1 MDLQTF
7 TSFDG
12 RISRKTWWLGT
23 IVIFVAALVLY
34 LILSIVMGTGFSA
47 MMDPEKVMQ
56 PGFMESQ
63 MKSASWRQLISL
75 VILGYPV
82 TALMSKRLND
92 RDRPSWFKW
101 LFWAPTVLTTL
112 AGIAGMGYSMADVG
126 GVMMPTPTTL
136 TTGLT
141 ILGFLIGLWA
151 LIELGFLR
159 GTEGPNQ
166 YGNDPL
172 A

>member
-1 MDLQTF
+1 MDVQTF

-34 LILSIVMGTGFSA
+34 LILSIVMGTGFST

-63 MKSASWRQLISL
+63 MKSAAWQQLISL

-126 GVMMPTPTTL
+126 GVMMPTPTTFM
-136 TTGLT
+136 TGLT

>member
-23 IVIFVAALVLY
+23 IVIFVVALVLY

-101 LFWAPTVLTTL
+101 LFWTPTVLTTL

-136 TTGLT
+136 MTGLT
-141 ILGFLIGLWA
+141 ILGVVIGLWA